1 MTDGAWKRIAI
12 GLAIMLVVVLIC
24 AGLAVADIVNR
35 GFSLF

>member
-12 GLAIMLVVVLIC
+12 GLAIMLGVVLIC
-24 AGLAVADIVNR
+24 AGLVLADIVNL